1 MIHKRNTGDKMKK
14 VPLTARI
21 DPALALKLEA
31 MQKNSD
37 MDKTAC
43 LESALNFFFENCP
56 DISEARPPADQ
67 DLVKAL
73 VDALQSPEVIRVIQA
88 CITPNDNVIQACDT
102 AGRRENKQS
111 VIQPC
116 DTVIHSSNT
125 QENNEIQVKPDFKR
139 HKKQDQ
145 AGPTEQEINK
155 ALSRSLE
162 ELFTLEEL
170 ARIKDLTPEEQE
182 DLRKSK
188 ARVSWVLE
196 VKEKEG
202 SKNFDKSSKNAGT
215 CGREYRRGRDM
226 LKEFGF

>member
-1 MIHKRNTGDKMKK
+1 MITKESIT
-14 VPLTARI
+14 VRI
-21 DPALALKLEA
+21 DKTLVEKIETSGLNKTKAIENALSYFFDTCPNIKGYSRQEIGIKEAVCISFKDPEIIEAIRCVVAATLKQELETLNNGVKQKSKTQKGNVQQKSKAIDKAGPAEREDVQ
-31 MQKNSD
+31 QKSKTRKED
-37 MDKTAC
+37 VQQKSKAIDK
-43 LESALNFFFENCP
+43 
-56 DISEARPPADQ
+56 
-67 DLVKAL
+67 
-73 VDALQSPEVIRVIQA
+73 
-88 CITPNDNVIQACDT
+88 
-102 AGRRENKQS
+102 
-111 VIQPC
+111 
-116 DTVIHSSNT
+116 
-125 QENNEIQVKPDFKR
+125 
-139 HKKQDQ
+139 
-145 AGPTEQEINK
+145 AGPTKEEISK